1 MQILIALTILVT
13 LALLGSSKRF
23 YAWRRSRL
31 GAALT
36 TGGWMFVL
44 LGVIVGEHGVGLASP
59 KDLLAVQPL
68 IHFCLGWVGLMIGL
82 QADRRLPKALPA
94 PIRWLTIADW
104 LASLIVFTGLAAG
117 VLFAMGGSGW
127 GVGAVAG
134 LLGVVGVGWAAD
146 ARSLRYEGG
155 SSEQLSQTIR
165 AVSGLGAILA
175 VVAYGLMIKSFEIDG
190 EGAVVGWSAN
200 NALFGSAVSIGIGLG
215 MGMIGKWL
223 TGLAGKGVS
232 EFLVVLLGLTA
243 LLSGA
248 AATMG
253 YSPVF
258 VALWAG
264 ALICNLPGKSL
275 DPMKRVII
283 EAEQPIAMIL
293 MLVAGV
299 LLDPRIGAAGWLL
312 VGLLVIARALTKGAI
327 GRWGVAPS
335 LKKTPSRAALSVL
348 SRQSPLAIALATG
361 FAISAYGR
369 ESSGTPL
376 NGGQVV
382 MIVVAV
388 GLIVQVWALIRGPR
402 SPVVTRSAADSTAPP
417 EDTQP

>member
-36 TGGWMFVL
+36 TGGWLFVL
-44 LGVIVGEHGVGLASP
+44 LGVIVGEHVLGLASP
-59 KDLLAVQPL
+59 EELLTVQPL

-94 PIRWLTIADW
+94 PVRWITITDW
-104 LASLIVFTGLAAG
+104 LASIIVFTGVAAG

-146 ARSLRYEGG
+146 ARSLRYDKG
-155 SSEQLSQTIR
+155 STEQLSQTIR

-175 VVAYGLMIKSFEIDG
+175 VVAYGLMIKSFKIDSG
-190 EGAVVGWSAN
+190 GAVVGWSAN
-200 NALFGSAVSIGIGLG
+200 NALFGSAVSVAIGLG

-223 TGLAGKGVS
+223 TGVAGKGTS

-275 DPMKRVII
+275 DPMKRVLI
-283 EAEQPIAMIL
+283 EAEQPIAMAL

-299 LLDPRIGAAGWLL
+299 LLDPRIGVTGWLL
-312 VGLLVIARALTKGAI
+312 VAVLVIARALTKGAI
-327 GRWGVAPS
+327 GRWGVARS
-335 LKKTPSRAALSVL
+335 LKEPPSRAALSVL
-348 SRQSPLAIALATG
+348 TRQSPLAIALATG

-369 ESSGTPL
+369 DASGTPL
-376 NGGQVV
+376 DGGQVV
-382 MIVVAV
+382 MVVVTV

-402 SPVVTRSAADSTAPP
+402 APVATRGSADSEEPT